1 MPLGSEKGRLGMG
14 GVVGCS
20 VNLIVKCIQVTTVE
34 RRYRL
39 LMFIVVCIVEI
50 TQSLSL
56 MPNLEAYSGLIIIQR
71 TLVGDWPALLI
82 CTCQTL
88 EIS

>member
-14 GVVGCS
+14 GVVGF
-20 VNLIVKCIQVTTVE
+20 NLLVKCIQVTTVE

>member
-20 VNLIVKCIQVTTVE
+20 VNLIVICIQVTTVE